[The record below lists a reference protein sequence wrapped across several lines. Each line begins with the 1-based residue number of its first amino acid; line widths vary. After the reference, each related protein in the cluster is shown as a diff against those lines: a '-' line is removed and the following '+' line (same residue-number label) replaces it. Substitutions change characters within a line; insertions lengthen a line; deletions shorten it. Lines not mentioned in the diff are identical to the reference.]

1 MPGVPSTLRGVHET
15 VGEVAHRYLE
25 LVDEALPGR
34 VGGLYLVGSVALD
47 DYRPGRSDVDFLAVG
62 DEAVGED
69 DVAVVGAVHETLAE
83 GVPGVTFE
91 GSYVTWDQLAAP
103 PEDIERVVGV
113 HDGTVAV
120 GTEGVAPVHWQTLA
134 QAPVA
139 VRGPAAPEVWTDE
152 AALRSWARRNLDEY
166 WADWV
171 ARQHKLMGRG
181 TMLLGDWA
189 VAWGVLG
196 IPRLHYTLATG
207 AVTSKS
213 GAGEYALATFGEEWE
228 PILVEALRLRRD
240 DGEQSEEYRRRPLT
254 RRRDALA
261 FMDHVLADASTRFPA
276 ADGSSA

>member
-1 MPGVPSTLRGVHET
+1 MHET

-47 DYRPGRSDVDFLAVG
+47 DYRPGQSDVDFLAVG

-69 DVAVVGAVHETLAE
+69 EVGAVNAVHETLAE
-83 GVPGVTFE
+83 GVPGVAFE
-91 GSYVTWDQLAAP
+91 GSYVTWGQLAAST
-103 PEDIERVVGV
+103 DGIEAVVGV
-113 HDGTVAV
+113 HDGMVSV
-120 GTEGVAPVHWQTLA
+120 GTDGVSPVHWQTLA

-152 AALRSWARRNLDEY
+152 AVLRRWVRRNLDEY
-166 WADWV
+166 WAEWV
-171 ARQHKLMGRG
+171 DRQHKLLDRG

-240 DGEQSEEYRRRPLT
+240 DGEQSEDYRRRPLT

-261 FMDHVLADASTRFPA
+261 FMGHVLADAATRFPA
-276 ADGSSA
+276 PDDPSA

>member
-1 MPGVPSTLRGVHET
+1 MHET

-47 DYRPGRSDVDFLAVG
+47 DYRPGQSDVDFLAVG
-62 DEAVGED
+62 DEAWGED
-69 DVAVVGAVHETLAE
+69 DVAVVSAVHETLAE
-83 GVPGVTFE
+83 GVPGETFE
-91 GSYVTWDQLAAP
+91 GSYVTWAQLAASP
-103 PEDIERVVGV
+103 DAIDPVLGV
-113 HDGTVAV
+113 HDGMVRV
-120 GTEGVAPVHWQTLA
+120 GTDGVSPVHWHTLA

-139 VRGPAAPEVWTDE
+139 VRGPAAPEVWTDV
-152 AALRSWARRNLDEY
+152 AALRGWVRRNLDEY
-166 WADWV
+166 WAGWV

-213 GAGEYALATFGEEWE
+213 GAGEYALGAFGEEWA
-228 PILVEALRLRRD
+228 PILVEALRLRRE
-240 DGEQSEEYRRRPLT
+240 DGEQSEDYRRRPLT

-261 FMDHVLADASTRFPA
+261 FMDHVLADAATRFAAPDAPPA
-276 ADGSSA
+276 